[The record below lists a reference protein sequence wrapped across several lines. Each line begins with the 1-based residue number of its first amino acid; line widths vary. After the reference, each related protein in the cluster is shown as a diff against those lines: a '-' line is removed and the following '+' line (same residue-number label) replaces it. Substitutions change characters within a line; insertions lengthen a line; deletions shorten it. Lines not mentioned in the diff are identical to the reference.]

1 MSDIHGYKS
10 DLRTLFFYS
19 FFLSKSLK
27 WYSRQLKSLLLKYK
41 SHLMFIDFISRIL
54 GAEKVS
60 VSNRLENAGPSV
72 IVTKDSNRPIPEK
85 YRKDVALLRSKYG
98 DAFKIGLCITL
109 TLQEALSVI
118 PRDRHRIDAYRGL
131 QSYLKKDWNIT
142 LTITSQ
148 KTKPTTL

>member
-27 WYSRQLKSLLLKYK
+27 RYSHQLKSLLLKYK

-60 VSNRLENAGPSV
+60 VSNRLENAVPSV

-85 YRKDVALLRSKYG
+85 YKKDVASLRSKYG
-98 DAFKIGLCITL
+98 DALKTGFCIIL
-109 TLQEALSVI
+109 TLQEALSI
-118 PRDRHRIDAYRGL
+118 MPRDRKRVDSYAGL
-131 QSYLKKDWNIT
+131 ISYLKREQGIT
-142 LTITSQ
+142 LTIKSQ
-148 KTKPTTL
+148 KTKL

>member
-1 MSDIHGYKS
+1 
-10 DLRTLFFYS
+10 
-19 FFLSKSLK
+19 
-27 WYSRQLKSLLLKYK
+27 
-41 SHLMFIDFISRIL
+41 MFIDFISRIL

-60 VSNRLENAGPSV
+60 VSNRLENDAEPSV
-72 IVTKDSNRPIPEK
+72 IVKKDSNKTITKPIPEK